1 MPPKAEITHLGKK
14 AAGAD
19 TEYICEDCNSQG
31 QVMQNRPAYA
41 YLSSPKTLRL
51 GLSGECDPN

>member
-51 GLSGECDPN
+51 GECDPN